1 MYDIII
7 VGAGPAGLT
16 AAIYAL
22 RANKKVL
29 LLEKGA
35 FGGQMT
41 YSPKIENYPGFESI
55 SGNELADKMVQQA
68 LDLGADAE
76 PENVIE
82 ISDNGS
88 FKTVL
93 TEEGNNYTALS
104 VIIASGAKHRRLGIE
119 NEDKFIGE
127 GISFCAVC
135 DGAFYEGKTVALI
148 GGGNSALQEAVLL
161 SDVCKKLY
169 IVQNLAFLTGEKK
182 LCDILEEK
190 PNVEIIYSSVVDS
203 IPSDTLNSV
212 TIKNTETNELR
223 TLDIDGMFVAIGLI
237 PENEN
242 FKNIAMLDE
251 PGYIISDER
260 CTTNTNGVFAAGDCR
275 TKSVRQVSTA
285 IGDGASAAVAACRY
299 IDNL

>member
-16 AAIYAL
+16 SAIYAL
-22 RANKKVL
+22 RAGKSVL

-35 FGGQMT
+35 FGGQIT
-41 YSPKIENYPGFESI
+41 YSPRIENYPGYESI

-68 LDLGADAE
+68 LELGAEAE
-76 PENVIE
+76 PENVVN

-93 TEEGNNYTALS
+93 TEDGNAYTALS
-104 VIIASGAKHRRLGIE
+104 VIIAAGAKHRQLGIE
-119 NEDKFIGE
+119 NEEKFIGD

-135 DGAFYEGKTVALI
+135 DGAFYQNKTVALI

-161 SDVCKKLY
+161 SDICDKLY
-169 IVQNLAFLTGEKK
+169 IIQNLAYLTGEKK
-182 LCDILEEK
+182 LQQILEDK
-190 PNVEIIYSSVVDS
+190 SNVEIIYSSVVDS
-203 IPSDTLNSV
+203 IPENILDRI
-212 TIKNTETNELR
+212 TIRNTEDNTLR
-223 TLDIDGMFVAIGLI
+223 TINIDGMFVAIGLA
-237 PENEN
+237 PENEC

-260 CTTNTNGVFAAGDCR
+260 CTTNTEGIFVAGDCR
-275 TKSVRQVSTA
+275 TKNVRQVSTA
-285 IGDGASAAVAACRY
+285 IGDGAVAAVAACRY